1 MFVMGTQGE
10 RIGKVIRCDVDT
22 FVVEKGVFFPKD
34 YELRY
39 DHITDVSGGT
49 VRYALTDFLRG
60 RDIETAASKPATAAQ
75 EAAATAATAAAPV
88 AAAATAT
95 ATARRAEKSQGR
107 EEIRIPL
114 MHEEID
120 IEKVARESGHIR
132 IHKTVH
138 TEEKHFSVPVTREEV
153 IIEHVAIGRDAA
165 LTGDDAFIEDTV
177 DVPLYEEEVRVSKHS
192 VLDEEVVVRTVA
204 QSVEREGTAMLRH
217 EEAEVEDTRRKTGLS
232 AVASDYGAL
241 RRSGRA
247 PLTPARAQS
256 RTTDKRR
263 RHVDVLGAAISSR
276 RWWGRSSPSG
286 SGSEVAFP
294 DVTSRHTSR
303 RRWRALCSPAAC
315 CMRSH
320 QRAGVQHVGHHGASP
335 IRNARPR
342 DSRRSRSDW
351 R

>member
-1 MFVMGTQGE
+1 MRWDATSVRNGMFVMGTQGE

-88 AAAATAT
+88 AATAAAT

-114 MHEEID
+114 MREEID

-192 VLDEEVVVRTVA
+192 VLEEEVVVRTVA

-232 AVASDYGAL
+232 AADSDYG
-241 RRSGRA
+241 GYGD
-247 PLTPARAQS
+247 PDAR
-256 RTTDKRR
+256 
-263 RHVDVLGAAISSR
+263 H
-276 RWWGRSSPSG
+276 
-286 SGSEVAFP
+286 
-294 DVTSRHTSR
+294 
-303 RRWRALCSPAAC
+303 
-315 CMRSH
+315 
-320 QRAGVQHVGHHGASP
+320 
-335 IRNARPR
+335 
-342 DSRRSRSDW
+342 
-351 R
+351 